1 MDDVVYSNNYIGY
14 IYIYIYILLSK
25 NIMAFEIFKHEY

>member
-1 MDDVVYSNNYIGY
+1 MMDDVVYSNNYIGY
-14 IYIYIYILLSK
+14 IYLYLLLST

>member
-14 IYIYIYILLSK
+14 IYIYIYIS